1 MSDYAVAM
9 ELSSYDATVQADSSH
24 YLDDVTLHYVDSS
37 GQDTGISSV
46 VQNGEIEV
54 DQSVSFDVVTLS
66 NSNAHVSGIQTNDA
80 TAILKHIVGLDTL
93 AEGSVNIHAADVNN
107 NGSVQTNDATAVL
120 KHIVGLDT
128 INNFDLVNH
137 STGERVTQLEDNP
150 TTVPALTIVEN
161 GDVNQSGAFNEDY
174 TTHIDIM

>member
-1 MSDYAVAM
+1 MS
-9 ELSSYDATVQADSSH
+9 ADN
-24 YLDDVTLHYVDSS
+24 DSS
-37 GQDTGISSV
+37 GEDTGISSV
-46 VQNGEIEV
+46 VQNGEISV
-54 DQSVSFDVVTLS
+54 DQLVSFDVVTLS
-66 NSNAHVSGIQTNDA
+66 NSTAHVSGIQTNDA

-93 AEGSVNIHAADVNN
+93 DDYAGLNAADVNN
-107 NGSVQTNDATAVL
+107 NGSIQTNDATAIL
-120 KHIVGLDT
+120 KHIVGLDP

-174 TTHIDIM
+174 VVSIEIT